1 MAVARTESTEGGTVG
16 IPENSDSIA
25 VRDAASAD
33 AEASAAEK
41 EEGELLRSVVAAAWG
56 IGSVRP
62 RAARPR
68 RRTLLE
74 NILTCGYLEI
84 E

>member
-1 MAVARTESTEGGTVG
+1 MAVARTESTEEGTVG
-16 IPENSDSIA
+16 IPENSDSITE
-25 VRDAASAD
+25 RDAASAD

-41 EEGELLRSVVAAAWG
+41 EEGELPRSVAAAWG

-74 NILTCGYLEI
+74 KILTCGYLEI

>member
-25 VRDAASAD
+25 VRDVASAD

-41 EEGELLRSVVAAAWG
+41 EEGELPRSVAAAWG